1 MLKTSERLVTV
12 QEAANRLGLKVST
25 IRRRIL
31 ERRIAYVK
39 NGRSVRIP
47 IEVVNQQITE
57 NWRDPVEPNGGHVPV
72 R

>member
-1 MLKTSERLVTV
+1 MKNASELLLTV
-12 QEAANRLGLKVST
+12 AEAARRLGLKECT

-47 IEVVNQQITE
+47 IEVVEDVIARG
-57 NWRDPVEPNGGHVPV
+57 WREPVL
-72 R
+72 